1 MTPDKFVCGSG
12 GWCLSPAAFAF
23 KTPRLPLTTNLGKH
37 DFIIIQTKTSVPA
50 GVVTITISG
59 LTMGAITQRKEDGFK
74 VSQDE
79 TAIESAF
86 VPAVAL
92 TSQLFAGTT
101 MQSFNDADTLIKKSF
116 NIYFDNHAQPS
127 AGLPRLSPSSSSMRT
142 LASRAAVP
150 TSSGYP
156 PLSSSAAPWVCWPSA
171 QSTPHASPTAFL

>member
-1 MTPDKFVCGSG
+1 M
-12 GWCLSPAAFAF
+12 SPAAFAF

-37 DFIIIQTKTSVPA
+37 DFIIIQTKTTVPA

-92 TSQLFAGTT
+92 TSQLFAGTA
-101 MQSFNDADTLIKKSF
+101 MQSFNYADTLIKKSF
-116 NIYFDNHAQPS
+116 NI
-127 AGLPRLSPSSSSMRT
+127 L
-142 LASRAAVP
+142 
-150 TSSGYP
+150 
-156 PLSSSAAPWVCWPSA
+156 
-171 QSTPHASPTAFL
+171 